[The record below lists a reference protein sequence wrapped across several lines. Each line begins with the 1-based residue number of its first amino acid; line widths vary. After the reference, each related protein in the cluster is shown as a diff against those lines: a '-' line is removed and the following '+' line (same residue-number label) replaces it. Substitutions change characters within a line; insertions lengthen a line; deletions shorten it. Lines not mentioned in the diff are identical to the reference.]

1 MHAQLHTSS
10 TNTAIYLV
18 FRMIIIIAYTESFL
32 NLNGAMQ
39 VYNITF
45 LKGVD
50 HFGSRLYNPGVL
62 AQSNNDFS

>member
-45 LKGVD
+45 LKRVD
-50 HFGSRLYNPGVL
+50 HFGSRLSNPGVL
-62 AQSNNDFS
+62 AQNNNGFF